1 MAVVTVDF
9 TPSKYRRAWIAI
21 VSLGF
26 LGLMLLAAVREM
38 KVECQAVGLTGRGG
52 APLIGRD
59 GALLTGGEQCELVIG
74 DVRVPVASVG
84 AGDHQVT

>member
-21 VSLGF
+21 LSLGF
-26 LGLMLLAAVREM
+26 LGLMSLAAVREM

-52 APLIGRD
+52 APLVGRG
-59 GALLTGGEQCELVIG
+59 GALLTAGEQCQLVMG
-74 DVRVPVASVG
+74 DVRVPLPAW
-84 AGDHQVT
+84 AQAIIK